1 MNRRVTAA
9 VAAVLILASGVA
21 LATGRGGKPAKTVV
35 LFDKESK
42 YRRIQVV
49 ASIDGLVSMHFDR
62 QRGRQSVVKLG
73 DPGHL
78 ELAYTRAA
86 FTALAFMKK
95 PPKDVLI
102 VGLGGGTM
110 PMFLRKHYPTANI
123 DVVEIDPLVVKVAKE
138 FFEFKEDA
146 KMKVATMDGRRYL
159 RGLVNKDGKYKKKYD
174 FIFLDAYDAASV
186 PFHLTT
192 TEFLKIVRGA
202 LKPGGYVVGNI
213 WSKDHNEYYDAMVA
227 TYWKN
232 FPALYVL
239 KAEKSGNHIFIASAQ
254 KGQVAAEKAVARA
267 RAIDAKR
274 KFRFDLAVLVKA
286 HYSYITPTK
295 PKGKLLSDDYAPVNV
310 LKGTS
315 K

>member
-1 MNRRVTAA
+1 MNRRVTTAM
-9 VAAVLILASGVA
+9 AAVLILVSTVA
-21 LATGRGGKPAKTVV
+21 LAAGSGGKAGKTVV

-49 ASIDGLVSMHFDR
+49 ASIDGFVAMHFDK

-78 ELAYTRAA
+78 ELGYTRAA
-86 FTALAFMKK
+86 MSALAFMDRV
-95 PPKDVLI
+95 PKDVLF
-102 VGLGGGTM
+102 VGLGGGSM
-110 PMFLRKHYPTANI
+110 PMFMRKHYPTANI
-123 DVVEIDPLVVKVAKE
+123 DVVEIDPLVVEAAKE
-138 FFEFKEDA
+138 FFEFKDDA
-146 KMKVATMDGRRYL
+146 RMKVATLDGRRFL
-159 RGLVNKDGKYKKKYD
+159 RNLVDKQGKYKKQYD

-213 WSKDHNEYYDAMVA
+213 WSRDSNEYYDAMVA
-227 TYWKN
+227 TYWKT
-232 FPALYVL
+232 FPALYIV
-239 KAEKSGNHIFIASAQ
+239 KVGESDNHIFIASPT
-254 KGQVAAEKAVARA
+254 KGQVAADKLVARA
-267 RAIDAKR
+267 KAIDVKR
-274 KFRFDLAVLVKA
+274 KFRFDPAALLKA

-295 PKGKLLSDDYAPVNV
+295 PKGKVLSDDYAPVNV
-310 LKGTS
+310 MKGTP